1 MARSLGVSLKRLDGW
16 EPCTTSTVTGWDDQG
31 RPSVW
36 VSKPEQEWDRR
47 ERSLML
53 ALTFHEAGL
62 CGRCGQHLSHSM
74 DPNTDPD
81 RPEATQ
87 QWIAVGP
94 DECHSCKA
102 LVRAEQALAN
112 DKDGGGDKLLPF
124 VVHAPALVAKK
135 PRTRKRIR

>member
-1 MARSLGVSLKRLDGW
+1 M
-16 EPCTTSTVTGWDDQG
+16 TGWDAQG
-31 RPSVW
+31 RPLQWTTVA
-36 VSKPEQEWDRR
+36 ETEWDRR

-53 ALTFHEAGL
+53 ALAFHEAGL
-62 CGRCGQHLSHSM
+62 CQRCGQHLSHSM

-94 DECHSCKA
+94 DECHSCKV

-112 DKDGGGDKLLPF
+112 DKDGGGEKLLPY
-124 VVHAPALVAKK
+124 VVHAPALIAKR
-135 PRTRKRIR
+135 PRLRTRPR